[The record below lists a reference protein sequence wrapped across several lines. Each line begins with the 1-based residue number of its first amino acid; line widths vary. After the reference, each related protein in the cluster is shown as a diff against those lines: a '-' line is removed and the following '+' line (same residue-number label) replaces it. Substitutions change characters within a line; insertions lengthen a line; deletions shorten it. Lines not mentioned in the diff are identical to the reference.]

1 VSLQAYR
8 DARARE
14 KRADILSAASRLFAE
29 RGFAQVSTA
38 VLADEAGVST
48 ATLYRYFADKE
59 SLFVAVIDSLVA
71 DVIQQMA
78 DLPRASDDRL
88 RELAFRYANLL
99 CDPIVVGI
107 IRSVVADRQ
116 STSAFRDSLES
127 HGNEIFANE
136 FDVEIRALLTA
147 HDSGELD
154 LAHQASIE
162 LRGALEHV
170 TLLPELLFHE
180 HLAEEERKGVV
191 EQTLN
196 SWRRRWLG
204 EQGSSTGL
212 KKRVV

>member
-1 VSLQAYR
+1 MSLQAYR

-14 KRADILSAASRLFAE
+14 KRADILSAASSLFAE

-38 VLADEAGVST
+38 ALAEEAGVST

-136 FDVEIRALLTA
+136 FDLEIRALLSA
-147 HDSGELD
+147 HDSDELD

-180 HLAEEERKGVV
+180 HLAEEELKGVV
-191 EQTLN
+191 EQTLI

-204 EQGSSTGL
+204 EQGSST
-212 KKRVV
+212 

>member
-1 VSLQAYR
+1 LSLQDYR

-38 VLADEAGVST
+38 ALAEEAAVST

-59 SLFVAVIDSLVA
+59 SLFVAVIDALVS

-78 DLPRASDDRL
+78 DLPRASEDRL

-99 CDPIVVGI
+99 CDPIVVGL
-107 IRSVVADRQ
+107 IRSVVADQ
-116 STSAFRDSLES
+116 QGTSAFRDSLES

-147 HDSGELD
+147 HDSDELH

-180 HLAEEERKGVV
+180 HPGEEELHTVV
-191 EQTLN
+191 EQTLD
-196 SWRRRWLG
+196 SWRKRWLG
-204 EQGSSTGL
+204 EKGFAEGRTKQA
-212 KKRVV
+212 V

>member
-1 VSLQAYR
+1 
-8 DARARE
+8 
-14 KRADILSAASRLFAE
+14 
-29 RGFAQVSTA
+29 
-38 VLADEAGVST
+38 
-48 ATLYRYFADKE
+48 
-59 SLFVAVIDSLVA
+59 
-71 DVIQQMA
+71 M
-78 DLPRASDDRL
+78 
-88 RELAFRYANLL
+88 
-99 CDPIVVGI
+99 
-107 IRSVVADRQ
+107 ADRQ

-147 HDSGELD
+147 HDSDELD

-180 HLAEEERKGVV
+180 HLADQELRSVV

-204 EQGSSTGL
+204 DAGSATGM
-212 KKRVV
+212 KKRAV